1 MRLHFKTLATSL
13 LLSASSVYAGKVYMA
28 PKDEAIEGSWI
39 VVMNK
44 NPSGA
49 QATNL
54 WGEDVLSTN
63 QLASLAQTFSGIAKG
78 YFQLAVPGMSVEM
91 TKSDIQ
97 RLAQHPSVAYV
108 EQDRIVKVVNTP
120 TWGLDRIDQRD
131 LPLDSSFSPKGDGEG
146 VVSYIIDTG
155 VRLTHDEF
163 DGRAEFGINTVDN
176 TDTDCNGHGTH
187 VAGTVAGKT
196 YGVAKQSKIVDV
208 KVLTCSGRG
217 SAAGVI
223 EGVEWAMNDFA
234 TRSETKGIANISF
247 IAFFSGAMNTA
258 VRNLHDSGVVT
269 VVAAGNSND
278 DACRYSPASE
288 PSVIT
293 VGSTTNTDVRSSFS
307 NYGACVDIFAPGSII
322 TSAWIGSDTATRT
335 RSGTSFAS
343 PHVAGAVALYLNEYG
358 DPESAENAL
367 ISQASPNKIT
377 DVMGS
382 PNLLVYTG
390 QGPPVPTS
398 MPTSM
403 PTSAPPT
410 TITIKPTPAPC
421 VFDTIVVRIQTDNY
435 PYETSWTLEDVCSGD
450 SLGSGGNYVIPDELY
465 EDSFCGSTNDGSY
478 TFTINDLNGD
488 GICCGSGSG
497 SYEVKVNRETR
508 AEGGEFGQEETKTI
522 GTCPPPTPAPGPPCS
537 TDKITVIVKTDNNP
551 QETAWFLQDI
561 CSRKILENVSEEQ
574 YDIQSHKYVHHICA
588 PSKGALYSFLIYD
601 AYGDGMCC
609 GQGNGSYEVLLN
621 GESVAEGGEFTTG
634 NGETFKSGNCPKL
647 DRPGSVGICED
658 SDRSF
663 AWGGD
668 DYNCSTLAAMGPDII
683 GHYCDQFVGVQA
695 LCPRTCGLC

>member
-13 LLSASSVYAGKVYMA
+13 LLSASSVYAGKVYTA

-63 QLASLAQTFSGIAKG
+63 QLASLAQTFGGKAKG

-208 KVLTCSGRG
+208 KVLACSGGG
-217 SAAGVI
+217 STAGVI

-234 TRSETKGIANISF
+234 TRSETKGTANMSLGGG
-247 IAFFSGAMNTA
+247 FSSAMNTA
-258 VRNLHDSGVVT
+258 VGNLHDSGVVT
-269 VVAAGNSND
+269 VVAAGNS
-278 DACRYSPASE
+278 DANACNYSPASE
-288 PSVIT
+288 PRVIT
-293 VGSTTNTDVRSSFS
+293 VGSTTNTDARSSFS
-307 NYGACVDIFAPGSII
+307 NYGACVDIFAPGSSI
-322 TSAWIGSDTATRT
+322 TSAWIDNDTATRT
-335 RSGTSFAS
+335 ISGTSMAS
-343 PHVAGAVALYLNEYG
+343 PHVAGAVALYLNEHG

-390 QGPPVPTS
+390 QGPPVPT
-398 MPTSM
+398 PA
-403 PTSAPPT
+403 PTSAPT
-410 TITIKPTPAPC
+410 SAPC
-421 VFDTIVVRIQTDNY
+421 VFDTITVAIQTDNY
-435 PYETSWTLEDVCSGD
+435 PSETSWTLEDVCSGD
-450 SLGSGGNYVIPDELY
+450 SLGSGGNYVTPNKLY

-478 TFTINDLNGD
+478 TFTINDSYGD
-488 GICCGSGSG
+488 GICCSYGAG
-497 SYEVKVNRETR
+497 SYEVKVNGETK
-508 AEGGEFGQEETKTI
+508 AQGGEFGQEETKTI
-522 GTCPPPTPAPGPPCS
+522 GTCSPPTPPPTPAPTPAPGPPCS
-537 TDKITVIVKTDNNP
+537 TDKITVIVKTDNHP
-551 QETAWFLQDI
+551 QETAWFLQDK

-574 YDIQSHKYVHHICA
+574 YDIQSHEYVHHICA
-588 PSKGALYSFLIYD
+588 PSNGAQYSFQIFD
-601 AYGDGMCC
+601 DYGDGMCC
-609 GQGNGSYEVLLN
+609 GEGNGSYEVLLN
-621 GESVAEGGEFTTG
+621 GESVTEGGEFTTRKG
-634 NGETFKSGNCPKL
+634 KTFKSGNCSKL
-647 DRPGSVGICED
+647 NRPGSVGICED
-658 SDRSF
+658 LDGSV
-663 AWGGD
+663 AWRGD
-668 DYNCSTLAAMGPDII
+668 DYTCSTLAAMGPDMI
-683 GHYCDQFVGVQA
+683 GHYCDQVVDAQA